1 MSISAPIENSS
12 KSTSTSASLSA
23 EIGAPTLPVDA
34 PKNRKSLDSLTAL
47 RFFAAFS
54 IVVYHAKDQFP
65 FLSGL
70 AANFALE
77 QAVSFFFVLSGFIL
91 TYAHSNLGLD
101 NCKPYII
108 SRFMRIYPV
117 HLAALATL
125 LFLLPQNL
133 AHFKDWPAS
142 LAYLT
147 MTHAWVPIQ
156 DYYFAWNSP
165 SWSIST
171 EWFFYLSLPLLLT
184 LGRKRLLAPLTLTA
198 LTFAFV
204 FWLSAWQ
211 HLPTDST
218 TGSAVSAHGLLYI
231 NPLARLIEFALGITL
246 GLTYTRIKPLPLPTL
261 LEFLSLASFLFTCH
275 LSTKL
280 ESFSAWHPYFLLWAS
295 HAGFSALSAA
305 FVIIV
310 FSQERGILSKALRFK
325 PLVLLGEV
333 SFAMYMLHYILL
345 CYKFET
351 VPLIYNQ
358 AGFWRF
364 TAILVLASYFTF
376 TYIEKPTRS
385 LFKAKKNEKNS
396 SQRKWLL
403 SRSELV
409 GLLAVPALIYALTP
423 GTSLYQKELS
433 QGTKIASPNCLFNG
447 GIALET
453 ACLSNNDIVL
463 RFKAQKPIILFQTV
477 ETRLLNAKGE
487 TIYFLQTALTTRPQ
501 FASQGSHFDYKM
513 PNCSSAYQQAKF
525 LSIKVMNRD
534 GKALPTA
541 SEPQQSKLMIAL
553 KATN

>member
-1 MSISAPIENSS
+1 MNISSVKNDKLSITAPIETTQ
-12 KSTSTSASLSA
+12 KSA
-23 EIGAPTLPVDA
+23 ELTAPLAQTGAQT
-34 PKNRKSLDSLTAL
+34 NRKSLDSLTAL

-65 FLSGL
+65 FLSGI
-70 AANFALE
+70 AGSFALE

-91 TYAHSNLGLD
+91 TYAHSNLGLK
-101 NCKPYII
+101 NCKTYIV

-133 AHFKDWPAS
+133 KHLSNWKAN

-184 LGRKRLLAPLTLTA
+184 LGRKKLFAPLLITA
-198 LTFAFV
+198 IFFV
-204 FWLSAWQ
+204 FSFWLADWQ
-211 HLPTDST
+211 HLPTNST

-231 NPLARLIEFALGITL
+231 NPLARSIEFALGITL
-246 GLTYTRIKPLPLPTL
+246 GLIYTRIKPLPCPTL
-261 LEFLSLASFLFTCH
+261 LELLSLSGFLFTCH
-275 LSTKL
+275 LSTKV
-280 ESFSAWHPYFLLWAS
+280 ENFSSWPYFSLWAS

-305 FVIIV
+305 LVIIV
-310 FSQERGILSKALRFK
+310 FSQERGLLSKALRFK
-325 PLVLLGEV
+325 PLVLLGEI

-358 AGFWRF
+358 AGFLRF
-364 TAILVLASYFTF
+364 SAILVLASYFTF
-376 TYIEKPTRS
+376 AYIEKPTRS
-385 LFKAKKNEKNS
+385 LFKAKKSILN
-396 SQRKWLL
+396 
-403 SRSELV
+403 RSELI
-409 GLLAVPALIYALTP
+409 GLALVPALIYALTP
-423 GTSLYQKELS
+423 GTNLYPKELS
-433 QGTKIASPNCLFNG
+433 QGIKIASPACLFDN

-453 ACLSNNDIVL
+453 ACLSDKDIIL
-463 RFKAQKPIILFQTV
+463 RFKAKKQLILFQTV
-477 ETRLLNAKGE
+477 EARLLNAQGE

-501 FASQGSHFDYKM
+501 FAAKDSRFDFKM
-513 PNCSSAYQQAKF
+513 PNCSNAYKEAKY

-534 GKALPTA
+534 GSALAPST
-541 SEPQQSKLMIAL
+541 EPQQTKLLINL
-553 KATN
+553 